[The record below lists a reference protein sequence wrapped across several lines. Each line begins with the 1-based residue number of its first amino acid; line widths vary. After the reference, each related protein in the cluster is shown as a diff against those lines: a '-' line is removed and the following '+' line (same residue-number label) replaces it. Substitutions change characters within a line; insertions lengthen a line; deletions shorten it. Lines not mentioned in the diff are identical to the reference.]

1 MILSKEDLVVSTVG
15 LLVGVSAIFAGS
27 PVDENSTNPAT
38 KNAES
43 TKIVAKI
50 NETKTSEKYNNAT
63 SLTDKELKDLLRSVG
78 FKGQELRMAWAIAK
92 KESNGRP
99 LAFNHNTSTGDHSFG
114 LFQINMVGDLMDARI
129 DKFDLQ
135 SVSDLFN
142 PVTNAEVAYYM
153 SKGGKDWHSWTDLK
167 GERFKSFYSEY
178 LTVN

>member
-38 KNAES
+38 KNAEN
-43 TKIVAKI
+43 TKIVEKI
-50 NETKTSEKYNNAT
+50 NETKASEKYNNAT

-153 SKGGKDWHSWTDLK
+153 SKNASLF
-167 GERFKSFYSEY
+167 RP
-178 LTVN
+178 